1 MTLGSRIH
9 GRDLPTP
16 KPDPGR
22 RIQDGCPRFHHTQ
35 IDSRTPDPNPT
46 SQVNSAKAVP
56 RANPSRPTES
66 DGRTTFFLPKT
77 ENDVRAIATA
87 SAIAGDVLH
96 GESHLQ
102 ITIRQVQH
110 IIDVK
115 AELGIV
121 ISPRVAHDGDRP
133 AVECG
138 SALMLAS
145 GEQLAPI

>member
-46 SQVNSAKAVP
+46 SQVNSAEAVP

-66 DGRTTFFLPKT
+66 DGRATFFLPKT
-77 ENDVRAIATA
+77 ENDARAIATV

-96 GESHLQ
+96 GES
-102 ITIRQVQH
+102 
-110 IIDVK
+110 
-115 AELGIV
+115 
-121 ISPRVAHDGDRP
+121 
-133 AVECG
+133 
-138 SALMLAS
+138 
-145 GEQLAPI
+145 